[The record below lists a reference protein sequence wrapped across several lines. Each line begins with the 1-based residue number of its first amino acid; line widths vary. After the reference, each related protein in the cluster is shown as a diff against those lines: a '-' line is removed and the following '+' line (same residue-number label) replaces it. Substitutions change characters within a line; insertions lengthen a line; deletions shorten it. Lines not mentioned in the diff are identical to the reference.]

1 MLWTV
6 EAVEDLKKLALQGK
20 SASHISAALGVGSR
34 NAVIGK
40 ASRIGIKL
48 GGGGAPPC
56 AGRPHPARLGP
67 DGRQCITSGPAPTRE
82 AHARRPL
89 AICRFRRG
97 TAPRRR
103 GALRSSKSERC
114 GGCGWRTFVN
124 PLAGGRWAIRGA
136 EISPIAGSRRSEG
149 SRIAPA
155 IAKWLI
161 ARRRLGGPLHSE
173 RSSAPSGAHG
183 GWREGSRVRPEGRG
197 EL

>member
-48 GGGGAPPC
+48 SGGGGASVRGKAPD
-56 AGRPHPARLGP
+56 PARLGP
-67 DGRQCITSGPAPTRE
+67 NGRQRITLGPAPTRE
-82 AHARRPL
+82 APARRPL

-97 TAPRRR
+97 TARRRR
-103 GALRSSKSERC
+103 GALRSSRSARC
-114 GGCGWRTFVN
+114 DGCGWRTFVN

-149 SRIAPA
+149 SPIAPA

-161 ARRRLGGPLHSE
+161 ARRRLGGPVHGEKEL
-173 RSSAPSGAHG
+173 RAIGSS
-183 GWREGSRVRPEGRG
+183 WR
-197 EL
+197 LA